1 MMRPGAGAGAA
12 GAASGQGCGAQCDAM
27 LLGREVVEGAVH
39 ASSLACLVRGLA
51 GTKARPNRQGRRYL
65 LRCSEGGVE
74 LVARRPTMW
83 PLGAGLTLRADDEGF
98 ESDEDRRSTRSDDST
113 SVSSSCCL
121 VDDHVFKAG
130 QGGALS
136 ALVGVAAPAASS
148 TSSDSANS
156 SGGSDTDEVDAKA
169 PHEAVS
175 ADAASSA
182 SAGVPFREN
191 FSFQDV
197 AFCHVDAA
205 FPRVVVLV
213 VRRAWAAAPR
223 RLRVTVGPAGGGSGL
238 EALVLE
244 CRGEEGVRALCS
256 AYQELSRRA
265 RMDGAFRAPHRRK
278 DDAPK
283 DAPANTAVSSG
294 AVLPKFIFS
303 KVEEAAPSEAS
314 RYNLVQ
320 RTDGDGVTHI
330 EVSRGGGS
338 GASMVSVDDASPAGS
353 AASDAAD
360 DDHLCGPSSIISI
373 STPDAG
379 NILASSDR
387 SRLSKEIEGVIRAD
401 VENNAT
407 LRRDTGHR
415 DAGHRQRQ
423 HSDEPKLWTT
433 ALTAD
438 DEAGLGLGLS
448 GPSSLPPPQRPE
460 RKRFVRK
467 NKAPA
472 PPAPAQPDAALTLKK
487 KAAAPS
493 GQDAVV
499 LNNTLNRLGRPLSAA
514 PAEQRVVR
522 GQFIRVSVDQ
532 QAKQQAKQQA
542 WASHPHVSH
551 FPAGWTGPPPARS
564 ATPHHWG
571 VLPDA
576 DHRRYQ
582 RRSRSSDSGR
592 GQPAPQPQQRPRSP
606 PAPRRPMAYRYIDA
620 QPLAQAPRQHHQPAT
635 TNSLSNRFF
644 GLSQKLR
651 EIGGSVV
658 GGVGGYPGSGRRNS
672 WGDSPT
678 RFYTSLDPPKAAP
691 GAGNNLKSVIKKNH
705 AAGLGGGG
713 GGGGG
718 GGAEP
723 KKVTFSA
730 YATVQVVD

>member
-1 MMRPGAGAGAA
+1 
-12 GAASGQGCGAQCDAM
+12 AQCDAM

-65 LRCSEGGVE
+65 LRCSESGVE
-74 LVARRPTMW
+74 LVARRPALR
-83 PLGAGLTLRADDEGF
+83 PLGSGLALRADDEGF

-130 QGGALS
+130 QGSALS
-136 ALVGVAAPAASS
+136 ALVGVTAPATSS

-169 PHEAVS
+169 SHDAVS
-175 ADAASSA
+175 VDTASSA
-182 SAGVPFREN
+182 SSAVASGPFREN

-213 VRRAWAAAPR
+213 VRRAAAPR
-223 RLRVTVGPAGGGSGL
+223 RLRATGGPSGL

-256 AYQELSRRA
+256 AYQELSRRV

-283 DAPANTAVSSG
+283 DAATAATVVSG

-303 KVEEAAPSEAS
+303 KVDEAAAVPGEAS
-314 RYNLVQ
+314 RFNLVQ

-330 EVSRGGGS
+330 EVSRGS
-338 GASMVSVDDASPAGS
+338 GASLVSVDDASAGGS
-353 AASDAAD
+353 AASDVAD

-379 NILASSDR
+379 NILSSADR
-387 SRLSKEIEGVIRAD
+387 SRINKEIEGVIRAD

-407 LRRDTGHR
+407 LRRD
-415 DAGHRQRQ
+415 AGHRQRQ
-423 HSDEPKLWTT
+423 HPDEPKLWTT

-438 DEAGLGLGLS
+438 DDAATAGLGSGLS

-472 PPAPAQPDAALTLKK
+472 PPAPSQPGDANAMKK
-487 KAAAPS
+487 KTVE
-493 GQDAVV
+493 AVV
-499 LNNTLNRLGRPLSAA
+499 LNNTLNRVSRPLSAGPLGA
-514 PAEQRVVR
+514 LGAEQRVVR

-532 QAKQQAKQQA
+532 QAKQQGWPSHQSHQ
-542 WASHPHVSH
+542 HPHVSH

-564 ATPHHWG
+564 ATPSSVSHGPHHWG
-571 VLPDA
+571 VFPDA

-592 GQPAPQPQQRPRSP
+592 GQPRPRSP

-620 QPLAQAPRQHHQPAT
+620 HTPAPRPHPAAPGAT

-658 GGVGGYPGSGRRNS
+658 GGSLVGGYPGSGRRNS

-678 RFYTSLDPPKAAP
+678 RFYTSLDPPKPSAP
-691 GAGNNLKSVIKKNH
+691 GANNLKSVIKKNH
-705 AAGLGGGG
+705 VAGGPGP
-713 GGGGG
+713 